1 MICAGLVVTAIWIV
15 GGREPPTVTIR
26 QPIAVTE
33 ERRIAL
39 KPSSDAAI
47 DDREPVVSSLLNVPQ
62 PMRYGDYIWDDKG
75 IAPGNAWVRVDLDA
89 QIISVFRAGHE
100 IGTAVILYGADK
112 KPTPA
117 GRFPVLA
124 KLKNHQSSLYEAA
137 MPYTL
142 RLTKDGIAIHGSDV
156 RHGLATNG
164 CIGIP
169 KDFAAKLF
177 DEMRVGSNV
186 VILSG
191 GQSER
196 PPDSFRVSRSE

>member
-1 MICAGLVVTAIWIV
+1 MICVGLVVAVIWIV
-15 GGREPPTVTIR
+15 GGREPPTIAIR
-26 QPIAVTE
+26 RPIAVTE

-39 KPSSDAAI
+39 KPGSDAAI
-47 DDREPVVSSLLNVPQ
+47 DDGEPVVSSLLNVPQ

-75 IAPGNAWVRVDLDA
+75 IAPGSAWVRVDLDA
-89 QIISVFRAGHE
+89 QIMSVFRAGNE

-191 GQSER
+191 GQSAR
-196 PPDSFRVSRSE
+196 PPGSFRVSRS

>member
-1 MICAGLVVTAIWIV
+1 
-15 GGREPPTVTIR
+15 
-26 QPIAVTE
+26 
-33 ERRIAL
+33 
-39 KPSSDAAI
+39 
-47 DDREPVVSSLLNVPQ
+47 
-62 PMRYGDYIWDDKG
+62 MRYGDYIWDDKG
-75 IAPGNAWVRVDLDA
+75 IAPGSAWVRVDLDA
-89 QIISVFRAGHE
+89 QIMSVFRAGNE

-191 GQSER
+191 GQSAR
-196 PPDSFRVSRSE
+196 SPGSFAVSRSE

>member
-1 MICAGLVVTAIWIV
+1 MIWLV
-15 GGREPPTVTIR
+15 GGRDPPTIVIR
-26 QPIAVTE
+26 HPAKVE
-33 ERRIAL
+33 DERRVTF
-39 KPSSDAAI
+39 KPDSDVRVE
-47 DDREPVVSSLLNVPQ
+47 DRAQLVSSLLNVPQ

-75 IAPGNAWVRVDLDA
+75 IAPGTAWIRVDLDA
-89 QIISVFRAGHE
+89 QIMSVFRAGHE

-117 GRFPVLA
+117 GHFPVIA
-124 KLKNHQSSLYEAA
+124 KLKNHQSSLYDAA

-156 RHGLATNG
+156 QQGLATNG

-186 VILSG
+186 VILRNSSSKRTRAVLG
-191 GQSER
+191 VLEPR
-196 PPDSFRVSRSE
+196 